1 MNGRATRSAACQG
14 RKKSS
19 CHQVH
24 AMKMLMYGTEK
35 SN

>member
-1 MNGRATRSAACQG
+1 MNRRATRSAACQG
-14 RKKSS
+14 RTENS

-24 AMKMLMYGTEK
+24 DMEILMDGAEK